1 MLRGEKCVVCG
12 KDGERH
18 HIVYKS
24 QGGLDFPLNYVYL
37 CDEHHRGING
47 PHKNR
52 KIDLKYKLAMQ
63 KKIEELLPNEYYKLK
78 DLIRLLQINQRQ
90 AKSMTKNFKLYKE
103 GYKTKDVIKRIMGG
117 VFYYEDMLNDYYDE
131 SLYKLLEER
140 VK

>member
-1 MLRGEKCVVCG
+1 MRGEKCVVCG

-52 KIDLKYKLAMQ
+52 KVDLYYKLQMQ
-63 KKIEELLPNEYYKLK
+63 KQLCSILTNEYYKIK
-78 DLIRLLQINQRQ
+78 DLIKLLQINQRQ
-90 AKSMTKNFKLYKE
+90 AKIMTRNFKLYKE
-103 GYKTKDVIKRIMGG
+103 GYSKKDIIKRIMGG
-117 VFYYEDMLNDYYDE
+117 AFYYKDMLKDYYDE
-131 SLYKLLEER
+131 SLYSLLEER
-140 VK
+140 IK